1 MGVSLLPDGTVG
13 NPENVTKTDID
24 VAYIKAQSKTFNDM
38 IHDLRK
44 MIEEDK
50 LRRVKECHQYLQEH
64 KNYDKERE

>member
-1 MGVSLLPDGTVG
+1 MSVSLLPDGTVG

-38 IHDLRK
+38 IHDLHK

-50 LRRVKECHQYLQEH
+50 LRRVK
-64 KNYDKERE
+64 